1 MKIILRNIKAL
12 LFFPLVLIPVGMGA
26 YALGTLL
33 LSPSIIGT
41 TVFVDQWSIVPRI
54 LRSFSILLQSQT
66 GLLVALSITLGLT
79 NKSLRAILVTM
90 FTYFFMEV
98 TFDALMPIFLSKEL
112 YQEFTQMSLRI
123 YPFYLIGGIIIAII
137 VSRFH
142 MPTDAQD
149 MMEKLEQ
156 VKQKFWQSLFGS
168 ISGMLAAVALSIV
181 WCYAIQAIAIA
192 QPYFTT
198 VIGHG
203 TLGFLETLL
212 RPFGLTTLFESMQ
225 NFTYVGGTW
234 RVPAPINTNVY
245 GLEAIWRNQLLYAD
259 GKFTVGTLSAARYV
273 TGIFVG
279 PAIGLTLINTA
290 YVENRKNVRIILL
303 GFVAISL
310 IIGFTLPIEII
321 LLFTAPVLFII
332 FALINGVITGVIS
345 YLSQFVNI
353 HLITVSGGGLFDFIF
368 FGMVPGAEQTGAWVL
383 LLLGTVSG
391 VVTYALYYFL
401 IKRFNLGVFGR
412 NKNEMEIF
420 TTTMMTPIEA
430 IAPEQSQEGKVKT
443 IIYAL
448 GDKRNIE
455 KIDFSMYRLHITV
468 RNVDLVEKLPLKES
482 GAAGVFVVGSTV
494 QAIFGAMTQD
504 YYKKLVETLEEL

>member
-12 LFFPLVLIPVGMGA
+12 LFFPLALIPLGMGA

-33 LSPSIIGT
+33 LSPTIIGT
-41 TVFVDQWSIVPRI
+41 TIFVDQWNIVPRI
-54 LRSFSILLQSQT
+54 LRSFSIMIQSQT

-98 TFDALMPIFLSKEL
+98 TFDSVMSIYLSKEL
-112 YQEFTQMSLRI
+112 YQEFNQMSLRI
-123 YPFYLIGGIIIAII
+123 YPFYLIGGIIIAIV

-142 MPTDAQD
+142 MPTEAQD

-156 VKQKFWQSLFGS
+156 GKQKLFQSFLGGL
-168 ISGMLAAVALSIV
+168 SGMITAIVLSII
-181 WCYAIQAIAIA
+181 WCQVIQGIAVA
-192 QPYFTT
+192 QPYFIGF
-198 VIGHG
+198 IGHSV
-203 TLGFLETLL
+203 LGFLETLL

-225 NFTYVGGTW
+225 NFTYIGGTW
-234 RVPAPINTNVY
+234 RVPAPVNTNVF
-245 GLEAIWRNQLLYAD
+245 GFEAIWRNQLQYAD
-259 GKFTVGTLSAARYV
+259 GKFTVGTLSAARYIS
-273 TGIFVG
+273 GIFIA
-279 PAIGLTLINTA
+279 PAIAFTLINTA
-290 YVENRKNVRIILL
+290 YVENRKNVKIIL
-303 GFVAISL
+303 GTFIVISAV
-310 IIGFTLPIEII
+310 IGFTLPIEII
-321 LLFTAPVLFII
+321 LLFTAPVLFVI
-332 FALINGVITGVIS
+332 FALINGVVTGLIS
-345 YLSQFVNI
+345 FLSGYINI

-368 FGMVPGAEQTGAWVL
+368 FGIVPGVERTGAWVL
-383 LLLGTVSG
+383 LLVGTLSG
-391 VVTYALYYFL
+391 AFTYTLYHYL

-420 TTTMMTPIEA
+420 TSSMLAPVDPVA
-430 IAPEQSQEGKVKT
+430 IDPSQDGKVKA

-448 GDKRNIE
+448 GEKKNIE

-468 RNVDLVEKLPLKES
+468 KNVDLVDKLPLKES

-494 QAIFGAMTQD
+494 QAIFGALTQD